1 MAISNP
7 LLRRVVA
14 YAESMRNLVGCGCGV
29 VGVGLHAVGLGG
41 SWWPGVVVG
50 LYGAGALL
58 TPGPKERPGPGPGP
72 QPGPQPGPAK
82 AATPAKAPAKA
93 AAQPRRPAADP
104 ELDALAA
111 HLAGVPLPDSA
122 GVPELLASLRAA
134 RPGPQVRRIV
144 RHRLPVAVDGY
155 LRARTWHPWAG
166 PGAPDPAVELGRA
179 VAELSAELR

>member
-29 VGVGLHAVGLGG
+29 AGVGLHAVGLGG

-58 TPGPKERPGPGPGP
+58 TPGPKEQPGPGP
-72 QPGPQPGPAK
+72 
-82 AATPAKAPAKA
+82 TKAPASEEAPAPPKA
-93 AAQPRRPAADP
+93 PQPRRPAADP
-104 ELDALAA
+104 ELEALAA

-134 RPGPQVRRIV
+134 RPGPEVRRIV

-155 LRARTWHPWAG
+155 LRARTWHPWAD
-166 PGAPDPAVELGRA
+166 PAAPDPAAALGRA
-179 VAELSAELR
+179 VARLSAELR